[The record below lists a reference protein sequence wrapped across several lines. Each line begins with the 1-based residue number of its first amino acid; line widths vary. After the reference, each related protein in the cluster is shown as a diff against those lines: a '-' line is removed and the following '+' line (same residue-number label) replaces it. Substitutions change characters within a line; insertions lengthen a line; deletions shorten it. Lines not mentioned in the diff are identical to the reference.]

1 MDLRPDQ
8 TARRGESW
16 RTPSTPRQNRP
27 KVMRTNDRLGDSY
40 RSLAPGLCGRR
51 ASRDVSA
58 QDLHDLCSRTNA
70 LRLTRFASLSE
81 PMKEAVKCTVLPKT
95 VPRETRKD
103 VSFSVYSANC
113 PFRSTFSDQPSH
125 PSRPGGHIP
134 NHGLPKAGSSS
145 SSRPEK
151 KVRRLLFPGGQR
163 TEDIQDG
170 TGALN
175 PPLKSRLTAAWDG
188 CSDPSV

>member
-51 ASRDVSA
+51 ASRYVSA

-70 LRLTRFASLSE
+70 LRLTRSASPSE
-81 PMKEAVKCTVLPKT
+81 PIKEAVTLYQKLSLAKHAGKT
-95 VPRETRKD
+95 SNS
-103 VSFSVYSANC
+103 VSTPPTALLGL
-113 PFRSTFSDQPSH
+113 RSLTNRQN
-125 PSRPGGHIP
+125 RPGLMAAYQNTDFPRVEQLFEH
-134 NHGLPKAGSSS
+134 SSNQFTFFCGPGKTKQVMHLSMS
-145 SSRPEK
+145 SFLS
-151 KVRRLLFPGGQR
+151 LSL
-163 TEDIQDG
+163 
-170 TGALN
+170 
-175 PPLKSRLTAAWDG
+175 
-188 CSDPSV
+188 

>member
-27 KVMRTNDRLGDSY
+27 KVMRSNDRPGDSY

-58 QDLHDLCSRTNA
+58 QDLHDLCTRTNA
-70 LRLTRFASLSE
+70 SRLVSQKRKLLGVRFYQKLSL
-81 PMKEAVKCTVLPKT
+81 VKHAGKTSHSVSTIRQLPGLVRFT
-95 VPRETRKD
+95 VPD
-103 VSFSVYSANC
+103 HL
-113 PFRSTFSDQPSH
+113 SH

-134 NHGLPKAGSSS
+134 NHRPK
-145 SSRPEK
+145 
-151 KVRRLLFPGGQR
+151 Q
-163 TEDIQDG
+163 
-170 TGALN
+170 N
-175 PPLKSRLTAAWDG
+175 PD
-188 CSDPSV
+188 